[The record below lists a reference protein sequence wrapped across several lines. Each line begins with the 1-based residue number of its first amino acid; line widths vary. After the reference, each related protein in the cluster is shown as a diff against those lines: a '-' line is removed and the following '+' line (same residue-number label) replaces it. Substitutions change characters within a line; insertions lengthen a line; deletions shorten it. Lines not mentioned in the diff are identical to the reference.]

1 MRSPASCHTRR
12 VPGFCRVG
20 GPAPTRKGR
29 TYETHTRPRM
39 PRAWPPPGGAGHAD
53 DAAGGGVPLAHAAHA
68 PGHHDHERAHEHGR
82 RPARPAGGTEEKA
95 SAPNLLHV
103 VQRVATAYAT
113 DLAAACPSRGGTW
126 AFLDRLVAA
135 LRAEDDRFGYN
146 CKRGNCADL
155 SEDAVSYYRGPGPPH
170 SSTDVQLFDVISDHC
185 GATSQ
190 AQWLDVT
197 GDGRWRYP
205 R

>member
-1 MRSPASCHTRR
+1 MRRTRDRACRGRGPLLAGLIALTALLAAGCHWPTQPTSPDITITNAHTNTVD
-12 VPGFCRVG
+12 VPPGPG
-20 GPAPTRKGR
+20 TGPGPPPAP
-29 TYETHTRPRM
+29 P
-39 PRAWPPPGGAGHAD
+39 D
-53 DAAGGGVPLAHAAHA
+53 
-68 PGHHDHERAHEHGR
+68 
-82 RPARPAGGTEEKA
+82 GTEEQA

-113 DLAAACPSRGGTW
+113 DLAVACPSTGGTW

-146 CKRGNCADL
+146 CKRGHCADL
-155 SEDAVSYYRGPGPPH
+155 SEDVVSYYRGPGPPH
-170 SSTDVQLFDVISDHC
+170 SSTDVQLFDVIRDHC